1 MRRAAAAQ
9 AGLAPAGT
17 ELSTGKAMAE
27 IRSEEIRY
35 NAGGVAMR
43 GYAAW
48 DHRVAGKRPA
58 VLVVH
63 EWWGHGEY
71 VRQRADMLAALG
83 YTGFAVDMY
92 GDGRTAGNPQEAQK
106 LMGDLLGDLEGCR
119 ARFDAALD
127 RIRTHPTVDP
137 SRTAAIGY
145 CMGGGIVLHMARYGA
160 DLDAVASFHGSLP
173 LGVAPKG
180 EGAKKITGRVVA
192 YNGEDD
198 KFISADA
205 ISAFKTEM
213 EQLGADWQ
221 FINFPGAVHGFTSE
235 EATANGEKFGLPL
248 RYNALADHS
257 SWAHLRLVL
266 DAAFNARR

>member
-1 MRRAAAAQ
+1 
-9 AGLAPAGT
+9 
-17 ELSTGKAMAE
+17 MAD

-35 NAGGVAMR
+35 SADGVSMK

-48 DHRVAGKRPA
+48 DRGVAGRRPV
-58 VLVVH
+58 VLVIH
-63 EWWGHGEY
+63 EWWGHTAY
-71 VRQRADMLAALG
+71 VRRRADMLAAIG

-106 LMGDLLGDLEGCR
+106 LMGDLLGNLEGCR

-127 RIRTHPTVDP
+127 RIRAHPTVDP

-180 EGAKKITGRVVA
+180 KGAKKITGRVVA

-198 KFISADA
+198 SFVSREA
-205 ISAFKTEM
+205 IAAFKAEM
-213 EQLGADWQ
+213 EKLGADYQ
-221 FINFPGAVHGFTSE
+221 FIDLPRAVHGFTSE

-248 RYNALADHS
+248 RYNALADQS
-257 SWAHLRLVL
+257 SWAHLQLVL
-266 DAAFNARR
+266 DAAFGAQR

>member
-1 MRRAAAAQ
+1 
-9 AGLAPAGT
+9 
-17 ELSTGKAMAE
+17 MAD
-27 IRSEEIRY
+27 IGSEEIRY
-35 NAGGVAMR
+35 SADGITMK

-48 DHRVAGKRPA
+48 DRGITVPRPA

-63 EWWGHGEY
+63 EWWGHGAY

-92 GDGRTAGNPQEAQK
+92 GDGRTAGHPQEAQK
-106 LMGDLLGDLEGCR
+106 LMGDLLGNLESCR
-119 ARFDAALD
+119 ARFDAALH
-127 RIRTHPTVDP
+127 RIRSHPSVDP

-145 CMGGGIVLHMARYGA
+145 CMGGGIVLHVARYGA

-198 KFISADA
+198 SFVSADA
-205 ISAFKTEM
+205 IAAFKAEM
-213 EQLGADWQ
+213 ERLGADWQ

-248 RYNALADHS
+248 RYNALADQG
-257 SWAHLRLVL
+257 SWAHLQLVL
-266 DAAFNARR
+266 EAAFDAKP